1 MNKESGSIWK
11 LGMFVI
17 IGILLFI
24 ITIYFIGKNK
34 NLFGSTFNLK
44 SEFKNVSGLKVGS
57 NIRLSGINVGT
68 VNKIEFISDSL
79 VLVKLLIKDEVRQYI
94 KTDATASIGS
104 DGLVGDKVLIISPGT
119 TSKSIV
125 KDNDI
130 ILSNRTIELEDIM
143 NSVKKSADNA
153 EILTRQLADFSFKMN
168 DKKGFLSKVMTNQ
181 NFANSIEK
189 TITNLEISTKEIA
202 KFTPKIN
209 NPNGAISKL
218 FTDKNFA
225 DRIDNTMA
233 NLQKSTNDLNA
244 FTSKMNS
251 KDNVLTK
258 LMTDQTLATNLEV
271 TLKNLET
278 SSNEFAKFTSKIN
291 NENNVLSKLIDN
303 KRLGKSIDSTITN
316 LEDGAKGLNELEAA
330 AKNNF
335 LLKGYFNKKKKTA
348 AKKKEESIPE
358 N

>member
-1 MNKESGSIWK
+1 MNKESASIWK

-24 ITIYFIGKNK
+24 ITIYFIGKNR

-57 NIRLSGINVGT
+57 NVRLSGINIGT

-79 VLVKLLIKDEVRQYI
+79 VLVKLLIKDAVQQYI

-119 TSKSIV
+119 TSKRVV
-125 KDNDI
+125 KDNDMI
-130 ILSNRTIELEDIM
+130 VSSRTIELEDIM
-143 NSVKKSADNA
+143 NSIKKSADNA
-153 EILTRQLADFSFKMN
+153 EIITHQLADFSYKMN
-168 DKKGFLSKVMTNQ
+168 DKKGFLSKIMTNKE
-181 NFANSIEK
+181 FANSIEK

-209 NPNGAISKL
+209 NQEGAISKL
-218 FTDKNFA
+218 FTDKNLA
-225 DRIDNTMA
+225 NRIDNTMA
-233 NLQKSTNDLNA
+233 NLQKSSDDLSA
-244 FTSKMNS
+244 FTSKMNNGN
-251 KDNVLTK
+251 NVLTK
-258 LMTDQTLATNLEV
+258 LMTDQTFATSLES
-271 TLKNLET
+271 TIKNLEN
-278 SSNEFAKFTSKIN
+278 SSNEFVKFTSKIN

-316 LEDGAKGLNELEAA
+316 LEDGAKGLNELENA

-335 LLKGYFNKKKKTA
+335 LLKGYFKKKSDTM
-348 AKKKEESIPE
+348 KKKRIVEKK
-358 N
+358 

>member
-24 ITIYFIGKNK
+24 ITIYFIGKNR

-57 NIRLSGINVGT
+57 NVRLSGINVGT

-79 VLVKLLIKDEVRQYI
+79 VLVKLLIKENVQQYI

-119 TSKSIV
+119 NSNSVV

-130 ILSNRTIELEDIM
+130 IISNRTIELEDIM

-153 EILTRQLADFSFKMN
+153 EVITQQLADFSFKMN
-168 DKKGFLSKVMTNQ
+168 DKTGILSKVMTNKE
-181 NFANSIEK
+181 FANSIER
-189 TITNLEISTKEIA
+189 TIINLEISTREIA
-202 KFTPKIN
+202 KFTPKMN
-209 NPNGAISKL
+209 NPEGTISKL

-225 DRIDNTMA
+225 SRIDNTMI
-233 NLQKSTNDLNA
+233 NLQKSSNDLNA
-244 FTSKMNS
+244 FTSKMNNQ
-251 KDNVLTK
+251 DNIFTK
-258 LMTDQTLATNLEV
+258 LMTDKTFATSLEI

-278 SSNEFAKFTSKIN
+278 SSTEFAKFTSKIN

-303 KRLGKSIDSTITN
+303 KRLGKSIDSTITK
-316 LEDGAKGLNELEAA
+316 LEDGAKGLNELEEA

-335 LLKGYFNKKKKTA
+335 LLKGYFNKKKKA
-348 AKKKEESIPE
+348 EAKKK

>member
-1 MNKESGSIWK
+1 MNKESANIWK

-24 ITIYFIGKNK
+24 IAIYFIGKNR

-57 NIRLSGINVGT
+57 NVRLSGINIGT

-79 VLVKLLIKDEVRQYI
+79 VLVKLLIKDNVQQYI

-119 TSKSIV
+119 TSKRVV
-125 KDNDI
+125 KNNDI
-130 ILSNRTIELEDIM
+130 ITSTSTIELEDIM

-153 EILTRQLADFSFKMN
+153 QIITQQLADFSFKMN
-168 DKKGFLSKVMTNQ
+168 DKKGVLSKVMTNQ
-181 NFANSIEK
+181 KFANSIEK
-189 TITNLEISTKEIA
+189 TLVNLEISSTEIA

-209 NPNGAISKL
+209 DPDGAISKL
-218 FTDKNFA
+218 LIDKKFA
-225 DRIDNTMA
+225 NSIDNTLE
-233 NLQKSTNDLNA
+233 NLQKSSNDLTA
-244 FTSKMNS
+244 FTSKMNNEN
-251 KDNVLTK
+251 NVLTK
-258 LMTDQTLATNLEV
+258 LMTDETFATSLEL

-278 SSNEFAKFTSKIN
+278 SSNEFARFTSKIN

-316 LEDGAKGLNELEAA
+316 LEDGAKGLNELETA

-335 LLKGYFNKKKKTA
+335 LLKGYFNKKKKGET
-348 AKKKEESIPE
+348 KNK